1 MLRSL
6 VGFAIF
12 AIVAL
17 VAIRIVTG
25 LLGIVLSLAMQ
36 VLWLAIIGFVFYTLV
51 RIVSP
56 STADRI
62 KEMIQG
68 KPAT

>member
-6 VGFAIF
+6 IGFAIF

-17 VAIRIVTG
+17 VALKIVTG

-36 VLWLAIIGFVFYTLV
+36 VLWLAIIGFVFYSVV
-51 RIVSP
+51 RLVSP

-62 KEMIQG
+62 KEMIHG
-68 KPAT
+68 KPAA

>member
-6 VGFAIF
+6 LGFAIF

-17 VAIRIVTG
+17 VALKIVTG

-56 STADRI
+56 STAARI

>member
-6 VGFAIF
+6 AGFALF
-12 AIVAL
+12 AIVAVL
-17 VAIRIVTG
+17 ALKFVAG
-25 LLGIVLSLAMQ
+25 LLGIVLSLAMSF
-36 VLWLAIIGFVFYTLV
+36 LWLAFVGFVFYLLV
-51 RIVSP
+51 RLVSP

-68 KPAT
+68 KPAA

>member
-6 VGFAIF
+6 IGFAIF

-17 VAIRIVTG
+17 VALKIVTG

-36 VLWLAIIGFVFYTLV
+36 VLWLAIIGFVFYSVV

-56 STADRI
+56 STANRI

-68 KPAT
+68 KPAA

>member
-6 VGFAIF
+6 IGFAIF

-17 VAIRIVTG
+17 VALKIVTG

-36 VLWLAIIGFVFYTLV
+36 VLWLAIIGFVFYSVV
-51 RIVSP
+51 RLVSP
-56 STADRI
+56 STANRI

-68 KPAT
+68 KPAS

>member
-6 VGFAIF
+6 IGFAIF

-17 VAIRIVTG
+17 VALKIVTG
-25 LLGIVLSLAMQ
+25 LLGIVLSPAMQ

>member
-25 LLGIVLSLAMQ
+25 LLGIVLSQAMQ

>member
-6 VGFAIF
+6 IGFAIF

-17 VAIRIVTG
+17 VALKIVTG

-68 KPAT
+68 KPAA

>member
-6 VGFAIF
+6 IGFAIF

-17 VAIRIVTG
+17 VALKIVTG

-36 VLWLAIIGFVFYTLV
+36 VLWLAIIGFVFYSVV

-56 STADRI
+56 STANRI

-68 KPAT
+68 KPAS

>member
-68 KPAT
+68 KPAA

>member
-51 RIVSP
+51 RSVSP